1 MGLYLNE
8 RIKNDTH
15 IFIVM
20 EEKTTI
26 HMVTIL
32 GLMAIG
38 LVFLASIASS
48 AATVYAQA
56 NNNTSPATGGS
67 NITNAT
73 AGGGNQSAANSTNP
87 LAKVPVIGKLF
98 GGK

>member
-1 MGLYLNE
+1 
-8 RIKNDTH
+8 
-15 IFIVM
+15 
-20 EEKTTI
+20 
-26 HMVTIL
+26 MVTVL

-56 NNNTSPATGGS
+56 NNTSPAAGS
-67 NITNAT
+67 NMTNAT
-73 AGGGNQSAANSTNP
+73 VGGNQSAANSTNP

>member
-1 MGLYLNE
+1 
-8 RIKNDTH
+8 
-15 IFIVM
+15 M
-20 EEKTTI
+20 EEKTTTI
-26 HMVTIL
+26 HMVTVL

-48 AATVYAQA
+48 AGTVYAQA
-56 NNNTSPATGGS
+56 NNKSSAATGGS
-67 NITNAT
+67 NMTNAT
-73 AGGGNQSAANSTNP
+73 AGGNQSAANATNP